1 MRRIIRVMRRLIYRS
16 SRFIANKSSS
26 DKKIDFL
33 RKQGTKIGERC
44 HLETMAFGTEPYLI
58 ELGDHVAIA
67 NGTVFITHDAGVRCF
82 RDEFPIDDVFGE
94 IKIGNN
100 VFIGINCTILP
111 NTEIGNNCIVG
122 AGSVVR
128 GKFQDNTVIVGN
140 PAKVLTNMA
149 VQKLLYQTNP
159 GRLSTEKM
167 TDPEKK
173 PYVLK
178 HFADKKAKT

>member
-1 MRRIIRVMRRLIYRS
+1 M
-16 SRFIANKSSS
+16 
-26 DKKIDFL
+26 
-33 RKQGTKIGERC
+33 KIGERC

-82 RDEFPIDDVFGE
+82 RDEFPIDDIFGE

-128 GKFQDNTVIVGN
+128 GKFQDNSVIIGN

-149 VQKLLYQTNP
+149 VQKLLYRTNP

-173 PYVLK
+173 PFVIK
-178 HFADKKAKT
+178 HFMERKVLESKRDELK